1 MANIQPQLNKFND
14 TIRISYDEDSKLRE
28 KRDMLLA
35 ELRTALSQKFVSIGV
50 RIPRFDTFNQG
61 SYYMHTGVKPLASED
76 HDIDVGIRFHFPKE
90 NYAPTEVKKWVYEA
104 LQTGARTV
112 EYHRNCIRAQYHKAG
127 EKAYHVDIAVYAHP
141 NSNGG
146 QTYLA
151 KGYVGSK
158 EEYKKWEIADPEQL
172 KTLFDTKFQS
182 GDDREQFRR
191 IIRYLKKWKDVNFS
205 ASGNERPTGIALT
218 ACTINWFAPSKSYS
232 GYNDLDALLKVVNG
246 MIAAYSWIGNRL
258 TVNLP
263 VQPRNNLF
271 EKMSDNQM
279 ITMKTKLT
287 VLRDALI
294 AANNNDSSSTN
305 ALTKLKAV
313 FGHDFPTQ

>member
-1 MANIQPQLNKFND
+1 MANIQPQFNKFND
-14 TIRISYDEDSKLRE
+14 TIRISYDEDRKLRE
-28 KRDMLLA
+28 KRDMLLT
-35 ELRTALSQKFVSIGV
+35 ELRTALAQKFVRAGV
-50 RIPRFDTFNQG
+50 SIPRFDTFNQG

-90 NYAPTEVKKWVYEA
+90 NYAPTDVKKWVYEA

-141 NSNGG
+141 DSNGG
-146 QTYLA
+146 KTYLA

-158 EEYKKWEIADPEQL
+158 EEYKKWEPADPEQL
-172 KTLFDTKFQS
+172 KTLFDTKFADV
-182 GDDREQFRR
+182 DDRAQFRR

-218 ACTINWFAPSKSYS
+218 ACAIQWFAPNQSYYS
-232 GYNDLDALLKVVNG
+232 PYNDLDALLKVVNG
-246 MIAAYSWIGNRL
+246 MISGYFWFNKL
-258 TVNLP
+258 DVKLP
-263 VQPRNNLF
+263 VQPYNNLF
-271 EKMSDNQM
+271 EKMSDKQM
-279 ITMKTKLT
+279 QTMKEKLT
-287 VLRDALI
+287 VLRDALM
-294 AANNNDSSSTN
+294 AANNDYSATN
-305 ALTKLKAV
+305 ACAKLQTV